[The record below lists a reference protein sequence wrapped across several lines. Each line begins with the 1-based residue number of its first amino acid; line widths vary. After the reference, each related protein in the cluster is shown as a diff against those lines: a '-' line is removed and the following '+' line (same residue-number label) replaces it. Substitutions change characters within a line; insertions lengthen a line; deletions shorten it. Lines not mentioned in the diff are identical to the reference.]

1 MPDLLPIFPLG
12 TVLCPGVSL
21 PLHIFEPRYRQLIRG
36 LIDSPAPRR
45 FGVVAIRQGHEVG
58 PGLPALHEVG
68 CTAELRSVRELPD
81 GRYDID
87 TVGGQ
92 RFRLLAVD
100 DSLPYHQAQVEFLDE
115 LPGADPAGASV
126 QARSAWARYRQ
137 TLGQMTG
144 EADDE
149 QLPADPRLLG
159 YALACTGLVDLTD
172 RQQLLAAPDD
182 TARLQQAAALL
193 RREAGLLAALR
204 AVPDPSLLRER
215 PSPN

>member
-1 MPDLLPIFPLG
+1 MPEMLPLFPLG
-12 TVLCPGVSL
+12 TVLCPGVAL
-21 PLHIFEPRYRQLIRG
+21 PLHIFEPRYRRLIRT
-36 LIDSPAPRR
+36 LIDSPSPRR

-58 PGLPALHEVG
+58 PGLPALHDIG

-87 TVGGQ
+87 TVGGR

-115 LPGADPAGASV
+115 RAGSDPVGAAL
-126 QARSAWARYRQ
+126 QARLAWQRYQQ

-144 EADDE
+144 EDDDE
-149 QLPADPRLLG
+149 QLPTEPRLLS
-159 YALACTGLVDLTD
+159 YALACTGLVDLSD
-172 RQQLLAAPDD
+172 RHALLAADDD
-182 TARLQQAAALL
+182 TSRLQQAASLL